1 MVDTLAGLLAVIL
14 PLIIVVRCRKAKLT
28 VEAMPDDLEPA
39 AKRKLDQVR
48 NAQRDGAGQHR
59 RDGRRITFR
68 LGCSARAGYRQTKL
82 FYGEWFP

>member
-1 MVDTLAGLLAVIL
+1 MAVIL

-48 NAQRDGAGQHR
+48 
-59 RDGRRITFR
+59 RITFR
-68 LGCSARAGYRQTKL
+68 LGRSARAGYRQTKL